1 MIWQSVDGVAFRM
14 AQPYDFSFLAQVG
27 QVFRAFDDQD
37 SGNLCFGV
45 RKGEERFFVKFAG
58 APTVRAGCS
67 PEEAVAA
74 LRASVPLYRDLAHE
88 NLIRLR
94 DAHAVGGGYLA
105 VFDWV
110 DAVCMGKQYPQDRAR
125 FFELPLSVRRGIW
138 VDILRFLIHVHERGY
153 VAVDFYDGSVLYDPA
168 QGKTVLCDI
177 DLFQKKPYC
186 NPMGRLWGS
195 SRFMSPEEFTLGAP
209 IDERTNVYTAGA
221 MGFALLGGETD
232 RGRAAWQAE
241 EALFS
246 IAQRAVHPDRAARWP
261 TLRAMLEAISQ
272 IT

>member
-1 MIWQSVDGVAFRM
+1 MNEAMIWQSVDGVAFRM
-14 AQPYDFSFLAQVG
+14 ARPYDFSFLAQVG
-27 QVFRAFDDQD
+27 QVFRVFDDQD

-58 APTVRAGCS
+58 APTVRAGCL

-88 NLIRLR
+88 SLIRLR
-94 DAHAVGGGYLA
+94 DARAVDGGYLA

-110 DAVCMGKQYPQDRAR
+110 DAVCMGKMYPQDRAR
-125 FFELPLSVRRGIW
+125 FFELPLPVRRGIW

-153 VAVDFYDGSVLYDPA
+153 VAVDFYDGSVLYDPV
-168 QGKTVLCDI
+168 QGKTLLCDI

-195 SRFMSPEEFTLGAP
+195 SRFMSPEEFTLGDMKEPTSIPPGPWALP
-209 IDERTNVYTAGA
+209 CWAEKPTAGA
-221 MGFALLGGETD
+221 R
-232 RGRAAWQAE
+232 RGRRMRNSFP
-241 EALFS
+241 LRS
-246 IAQRAVHPDRAARWP
+246 AQFIPTAPRAGPPCAPCWRP
-261 TLRAMLEAISQ
+261 YLK
-272 IT
+272 